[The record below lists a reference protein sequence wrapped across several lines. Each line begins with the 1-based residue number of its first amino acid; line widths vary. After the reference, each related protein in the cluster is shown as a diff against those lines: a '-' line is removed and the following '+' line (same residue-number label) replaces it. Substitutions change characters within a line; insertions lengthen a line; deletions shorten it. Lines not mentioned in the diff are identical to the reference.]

1 MFHAALDGF
10 SVDVSGL
17 VALDIGASTGGFT
30 DCLLQ
35 EGAKKVFA
43 VDVGTGQ
50 IDSSL
55 LSDSRVKSYEK
66 INARNLESDFFGTL
80 MDIIVMDVSFIS
92 QTLVYPA
99 VGRLISPTG
108 VFISLIKPQFELGRQ
123 ALNRRG
129 IVRDAEKRFP
139 ALRETLA
146 ESALLSGLE
155 LCGTIKSPVT
165 GGDGNTEYLALFRT
179 VK

>member
-1 MFHAALDGF
+1 ML
-10 SVDVSGL
+10 
-17 VALDIGASTGGFT
+17 
-30 DCLLQ
+30 
-35 EGAKKVFA
+35 FA